1 MENIIKQYTNESIE
15 LLEKLISIPSVS
27 RSETAVADLL
37 EQQMKD
43 WGLEPKRYKNN
54 LVLTSQ
60 RPPMTPPQGGGQ
72 IRSTILLN
80 AHIDTVKPS
89 DSWTKEPFQPTWE
102 GDRLYG
108 LGSNDCGGGLVSLLA
123 AYRILTLPLMGSS
136 VLPLVGELEGV
147 SLIFV
152 ASAEEEVSGKDGFEY
167 VRQFLPKID
176 VAIVGEPTGMQ
187 PAIAEKGLMVLDFT
201 AQGKAGH
208 AAREEGINALYRAMD
223 VISMLRDFKF
233 ESVSPF
239 LGPVKMTVT
248 MVHAGTQHNVIPDTC
263 TFTADVRSNE
273 MYSNRQIFDLIQENL
288 PEWCL
293 VRARSFNLNS
303 SRLNPGHPIVRKAV
317 SLGLEPY
324 GSPTLSDQAV
334 LACPS
339 FKMGPG
345 DSARSHT
352 AGEYICLS
360 ELEAAVPAYL
370 KLLDGLEI
378 G

>member
-1 MENIIKQYTNESIE
+1 MTSLKEHYTESLE
-15 LLEKLISIPSVS
+15 LLKNLISHPSVTRNEQEVS
-27 RSETAVADLL
+27 QIVLADLRAH
-37 EQQMKD
+37 
-43 WGLEPKRYKNN
+43 GYEPKQIGLN
-54 LVLTSQ
+54 LMARGHNYDASKPNL
-60 RPPMTPPQGGGQ
+60 
-72 IRSTILLN
+72 LLN
-80 AHIDTVKPS
+80 SHMDTVKPVAGWQT
-89 DSWTKEPFQPTWE
+89 DPFQPVE
-102 GDRLYG
+102 EDGKLIG
-108 LGSNDCGGGLVSLLA
+108 LGSNDAGASLVSLLHTFYA
-123 AYRILTLPLMGSS
+123 LDSRNQKYNP
-136 VLPLVGELEGV
+136 
-147 SLIFV
+147 IFL
-152 ASAEEEVSGKDGFEY
+152 ATCQEEVNGDGGMKL
-167 VRQFLPKID
+167 VLSHLPQIA
-176 VAIVGEPTGMQ
+176 VALIGEPTGMQ